1 MKEDGEI
8 SGLSEDGLARRALE
22 DAEKAGMETAWDR
35 LQAQQ
40 PQCGFGETGVCCNR
54 CAMGPCQADPFE
66 EGPERG
72 VCGADAD
79 LIVARNMLADIAAG
93 AAAHSDHG
101 REVAEIFQK
110 AAENGQESGGY
121 GITDE
126 NKLEKVAELFDVD
139 GEDASR
145 EELAGELARRI
156 LTEFG
161 THRSGLAL
169 IDRAPA
175 ETREIWSE
183 LGITPDSIGGDLV
196 EAMHRTHMGVG
207 ADPVN
212 MLLHGLKVA
221 LGDGWGGS
229 MIATELGDIMFGTPE
244 INQSSMNLGVIDE
257 NMVNI
262 VVHGHNSALSEM
274 IVQAAEN
281 DRLNS
286 LAEEKGAEGIKV
298 VGLCCTGNEIL
309 MRRGI
314 PLAGNMLNQELVLAT
329 GAVEAA
335 VIDYQC
341 IFPSLVESAS
351 CYHTEIITT
360 SHKSKIPGAVHLEFD
375 PETAESTAREI
386 VKRAVKR
393 FPERNSGRV
402 NIPGE
407 PKSVTAGFSVQSITE
422 ALGGSLTPLIEAI
435 TAGDIKGA
443 AGIVG
448 CNNPKIKQDKGH
460 IELAKNLLKEDI
472 LLVETG
478 CAAVASGKEGMLQ
491 PEARELAGEGLR
503 PVLESL
509 NMPPVLH
516 MGACVDCS
524 RILKLAAAM
533 ARELEVGI
541 QQLPLA
547 GAAPEW
553 YAQKAVAIGSY
564 FVASGVYTVLGVPP
578 KIFGSSEVVNLLSS
592 GLEEAVGA
600 KFAVEPEPEA
610 AAELIVDHIE
620 SQREELGI

>member
-1 MKEDGEI
+1 MKE
-8 SGLSEDGLARRALE
+8 EDKYSDLTEDELAQKSLAE
-22 DAEKAGMETAWDR
+22 AEKAGMETAWDR
-35 LQAQQ
+35 LQDQK

-79 LIVARNMLADIAAG
+79 LIVARNLLADITAG

-101 REVAEIFQK
+101 REVAEIFQ
-110 AAENGQESGGY
+110 AAAQDETGGSY
-121 GITDE
+121 GIKDE
-126 NKLEKVAELFDVD
+126 DRLAELADIFDLGGKD
-139 GEDASR
+139 LTR
-145 EELAGELARRI
+145 EETAKKLAQRI
-156 LTEFG
+156 LSEFG
-161 THRSGLAL
+161 THRDGLAL
-169 IDRAPA
+169 TERAPA
-175 ETREIWSE
+175 ETREIWDE

-207 ADPVN
+207 AEPAN
-212 MLLHGLKVA
+212 MLLHGLKIA

-229 MIATELGDIMFGTPE
+229 MIATELGDVMFGTPE

-257 NMVNI
+257 DKVNVI
-262 VVHGHNSALSEM
+262 VHGHNSVLSEM
-274 IVQAAEN
+274 VVQAAESEGLQN
-281 DRLNS
+281 M
-286 LAEEKGAEGIKV
+286 AEERGAEGIKV

-314 PLAGNMLNQELVLAT
+314 PMAGNMLNQELVLAT

-341 IFPSLVESAS
+341 IFPSLVESAD

-360 SHKSKIPGAVHLEFD
+360 SHKSKIPGAVHLEFA
-375 PETAESTAREI
+375 PESAESTAREI
-386 VKRAVKR
+386 VKRAIEN
-393 FPERNSGRV
+393 FSERSSNRV

-407 PKSVTAGFSVQSITE
+407 PQPVTAGFSLQSITE
-422 ALGGSLTPLIEAI
+422 ALGGSLDPLIEAI
-435 TAGDIKGA
+435 KTGDIRGA
-443 AGIVG
+443 VGIVG

-460 IELAKNLLKEDI
+460 IELAKELLQEDI

-478 CAAVASGKEGMLQ
+478 CAAVASGKEGLLS
-491 PEARELAGEGLR
+491 PKASELAGPGLR

-509 NMPPVLH
+509 EMPPVLH

-524 RILKLAAAM
+524 RILKLAAAL
-533 ARELEVGI
+533 AREIGVGI
-541 QQLPLA
+541 HQLPLA

-564 FVASGVYTVLGVPP
+564 FVASGVYTVLGPPP
-578 KIFGSSEVVNLLSS
+578 KIFGSSEVVDLLSS

-600 KFAVEPEPEA
+600 NFAVEPEPKA
-610 AAELIVDHIE
+610 AAKLIIDHIE